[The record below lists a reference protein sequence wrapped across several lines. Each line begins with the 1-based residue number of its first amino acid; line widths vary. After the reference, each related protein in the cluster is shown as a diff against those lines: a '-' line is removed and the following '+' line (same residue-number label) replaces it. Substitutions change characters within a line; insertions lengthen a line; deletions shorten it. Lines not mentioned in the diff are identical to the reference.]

1 MRASLFWM
9 ISAVGIFGIRP
20 SDACPY
26 CDSEVGREVSAGI
39 FNGDFWTN
47 TVLTLL
53 PIPVMLLI
61 VGLIHFGLLW
71 PTRRESPPQSP
82 R

>member
-1 MRASLFWM
+1 MRASLVWT
-9 ISAVGIFGIRP
+9 ISAVGILGIRL
-20 SDACPY
+20 SEACPY
-26 CDSEVGREVSAGI
+26 CDSEVGRQVSAGI
-39 FNGDFWTN
+39 FSGDFWTN

-61 VGLIHFGLLW
+61 VALIHFGLPW
-71 PTRRESPPQSP
+71 PTRREPPPQSP